1 MANYQT
7 IGTGRSISAIETIL
21 IVAGKELRDCLRSR
35 WLVFGSALFAILGLA
50 VFFGTAAI
58 GGTLQYQPLP
68 SVMNSLLSLTVF
80 LLPLLALLLAYD
92 AFVGEAESGTLLLML
107 TYPLSRLQWLIGKAM
122 GQGAA
127 LLLVLVVGF
136 AVLPIVQAMLDV
148 PYDISALIMSLG
160 VLITSGWLLG
170 LIFMLIAYWVSLSV
184 RHKAQALAL
193 LLVVWFAAVLLY
205 DLGLLVVSVAG
216 ADVLGRE
223 TLTALMLANPAS
235 VFRLLNQSVIGVL
248 SFSVPSPVIL
258 VGILLGWIVFLFGIC
273 AFTLGR
279 RRL

>member
-1 MANYQT
+1 MTNHQT

-107 TYPLSRLQWLIGKAM
+107 TYPLSRLQWLTGKAM

-127 LLLVLVVGF
+127 LLLVLVIGF
-136 AVLPIVQAMLDV
+136 AVLPIVQATLDV

-170 LIFMLIAYWVSLSV
+170 IIFMLIAYWVSLSV

-193 LLVVWFAAVLLY
+193 LLVVWFVAVLLY

-258 VGILLGWIVFLFGIC
+258 VGVLLGWIVVLFGIC

>member
-1 MANYQT
+1 MTNHQT

-50 VFFGTAAI
+50 VFFGTAVI

-107 TYPLSRLQWLIGKAM
+107 TYPLSRLQWLTGKAM

-127 LLLVLVVGF
+127 LLLVLVIGF
-136 AVLPIVQAMLDV
+136 AVLPIVQATLDV

-170 LIFMLIAYWVSLSV
+170 IIFMLIAYWVSLSV

-193 LLVVWFAAVLLY
+193 LLVVWFVAVLLY

-258 VGILLGWIVFLFGIC
+258 VGVLLGWIVVLFGIC

>member
-1 MANYQT
+1 MTNHQT

-21 IVAGKELRDCLRSR
+21 IVASKELRDCLRSR

-107 TYPLSRLQWLIGKAM
+107 TYPLSRLQWLTGKAM

-127 LLLVLVVGF
+127 LLLVLVIGF
-136 AVLPIVQAMLDV
+136 AVLPIVQATLDV

-160 VLITSGWLLG
+160 VLISSGWLLG

-193 LLVVWFAAVLLY
+193 LLVVWFVAVLLY

-258 VGILLGWIVFLFGIC
+258 VGILLGWIVVLFGIC